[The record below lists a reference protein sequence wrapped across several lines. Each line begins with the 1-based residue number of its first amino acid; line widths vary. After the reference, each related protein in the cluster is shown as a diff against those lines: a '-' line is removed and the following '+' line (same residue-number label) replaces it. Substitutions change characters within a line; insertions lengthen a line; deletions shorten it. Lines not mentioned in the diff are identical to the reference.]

1 MTLNELL
8 KSNGVSDETIL
19 KIATEMKEHKIF
31 TASEENLDV
40 RYGKLKAENES
51 KLSELQ
57 KANELIAELQK
68 GTKGNEELQAKIKN
82 YEVKVTELQEQLNQT
97 RVNSA
102 LDRVLIEAN
111 VQDVDYLKFKI
122 REKHPDGFK
131 LNENGKLEGIDDVI
145 DSLKVQF
152 PKQFVGSENKNILE
166 NKLPND
172 NKQGDNIIT
181 KEQFLK
187 MSYKERSN
195 LFNNDR
201 ETFDNLAN
209 ETKK

>member
-31 TASEENLDV
+31 TASEENLHV

-97 RVNSA
+97 KVNSA

-122 REKHPDGFK
+122 
-131 LNENGKLEGIDDVI
+131 
-145 DSLKVQF
+145 
-152 PKQFVGSENKNILE
+152 IL
-166 NKLPND
+166 L
-172 NKQGDNIIT
+172 I
-181 KEQFLK
+181 
-187 MSYKERSN
+187 
-195 LFNNDR
+195 
-201 ETFDNLAN
+201 
-209 ETKK
+209 